1 MDDLVFPGGTLHVL
15 STTGKPLSPFV
26 INPDSCLFTGTA
38 EFTFQVTGGTGK
50 FTGATGSLTGTV
62 SGRAQLARNPDGTC
76 STAQLPRHEV
86 DKFDVS
92 GTLT

>member
-1 MDDLVFPGGTLHVL
+1 
-15 STTGKPLSPFV
+15 
-26 INPDSCLFTGTA
+26 
-38 EFTFQVTGGTGK
+38 
-50 FTGATGSLTGTV
+50 LTGTV
-62 SGRAQLARNPDGTC
+62 SGRAQFARNPDGTC